1 MQLLSTFDAAVAL
14 SAVAIPARPPRV
26 SDLAVRRPE
35 AAWRSLVD
43 GQTLDGWYAC
53 NWSASYT
60 IEDRA
65 IVGRTVV
72 KSPNS
77 FLCATEKFSDFVFD
91 HDVWTVHRT
100 YHSMRAA

>member
-35 AAWRSLVD
+35 AAWRSLFD

-53 NWSASYT
+53 NGSVHYT
-60 IEDRA
+60 IENGT

-72 KSPNS
+72 KLLNS
-77 FLCATEKFSDFVFD
+77 FLCATEKFSDFVLE

-100 YHSMRAA
+100 YHSM

>member
-35 AAWRSLVD
+35 AAWRSPID

-53 NWSASYT
+53 NGSVPFTVAN
-60 IEDRA
+60 RA

-77 FLCATEKFSDFVFD
+77 FLCSTEKFSDFVYE